1 MGSPN
6 GDAADTAGAAD
17 ASTRAAPSPPERGAG
32 RGAGASSVPSPAP
45 PRSGAGLGTGGAAP
59 PGPPLSGGSGAPPP
73 PAPSAARPRSCPSDV
88 EEVDKDGN
96 AAPPP
101 KKRRVWPVGT
111 EGIHVD
117 LLCASAV
124 TMAGAHLAEW
134 GKGEETYE
142 RAADLFNQQP
152 AKPFHVDG
160 KAVNDRFKI
169 LKARFEKEEAAV
181 AKESETVEELTEM
194 DALMA
199 NSCSA
204 MNDSRLRAA
213 KAKGERTKK
222 ENALLQAGTD
232 ARRSALARRV
242 RRREERD
249 ADVETD
255 GDGEEKGEGGKTE
268 RRPPSTPLASHTPSH
283 VPPPPPCAPLPLST
297 AVRGT
302 APR

>member
-1 MGSPN
+1 
-6 GDAADTAGAAD
+6 
-17 ASTRAAPSPPERGAG
+17 
-32 RGAGASSVPSPAP
+32 
-45 PRSGAGLGTGGAAP
+45 
-59 PGPPLSGGSGAPPP
+59 
-73 PAPSAARPRSCPSDV
+73 V

-142 RAADLFNQQP
+142 RAADRFNQQP
-152 AKPFHVDG
+152 AKPLHVDG

-169 LKARFEKEEAAV
+169 LKAKFEKEEAAV
-181 AKESETVEELTEM
+181 ANESETVEEMTEM
-194 DALMA
+194 EALMA

-213 KAKGERTKK
+213 KAKGETTKK
-222 ENALLQAGTD
+222 EDALLQAGTD

-268 RRPPSTPLASHTPSH
+268 RRPPSTPPASHTPSH
-283 VPPPPPCAPLPLST
+283 VPPSPPCAPLPLST